1 MLVKR
6 WGYKGETQLMKY
18 LNYHRRWKMRL
29 TNTVKHFG
37 LMLLL
42 GIAAW
47 FFAYVGKA
55 QWLGWFPNIAALI
68 VTVYVEYRQWQHSGK
83 PVLALLKERGLDSL
97 VDILAGNAGFWL
109 GYNLMLRLTAGGW
122 VV

>member
-1 MLVKR
+1 MNFR
-6 WGYKGETQLMKY
+6 NISW
-18 LNYHRRWKMRL
+18 RL
-29 TNTVKHFG
+29 TNTLKHFG

-47 FFAYVGKA
+47 FFAYVGNA
-55 QWLGWFPNIAALI
+55 QGLGWFPNIAAFM
-68 VTVYVEYRQWQHSGK
+68 VTIWVEYRQWSRSGK

-97 VDILAGNAGFWL
+97 VDILAGNAGFCL